1 MNITIKG
8 GLYFDTDTVKYG
20 TSKIKFL
27 AGPLSKFSTYLPIC
41 EHVIEADLPKGYDPT
56 IAEIDALKAAR
67 DEASKKF
74 AETVRQIDQRI
85 NSLLAIGCATEV
97 A

>member
-8 GLYFDTDTVKYG
+8 GLYFDADPVNTEGRITFFRG
-20 TSKIKFL
+20 SL
-27 AGPLSKFSTYLPIC
+27 HKFSTFTPIC
-41 EHVIEADLPKGYDPT
+41 EYTIEAEAPEGFDPAQ
-56 IAEIDALKAAR
+56 AEVSALKAR
-67 DEASKKF
+67 REEVSKKF